1 MSRRYGLHGQRS
13 HDFLTYGGR
22 ILWHGD
28 AAELAYLFPVG
39 TATVREIPRDV
50 PDDLMLHVR
59 HHPAMSAVRWPL
71 DRSQFRR
78 QAA

>member
-1 MSRRYGLHGQRS
+1 MSRRYGLYGRMS
-13 HDFLTYGGR
+13 ADFITYGGR
-22 ILWHGD
+22 ILWHTD

-39 TATVREIPRDV
+39 TTQVREIPRDV

-59 HHPAMSAVRWPL
+59 HHPSMSAVSWPL
-71 DRSQFRR
+71 DRTQFRR